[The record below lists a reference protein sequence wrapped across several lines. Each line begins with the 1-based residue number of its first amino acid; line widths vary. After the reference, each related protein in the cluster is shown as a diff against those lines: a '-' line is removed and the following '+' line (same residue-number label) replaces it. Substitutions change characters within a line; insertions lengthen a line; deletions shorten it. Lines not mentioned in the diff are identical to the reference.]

1 MNTHAFSI
9 SDCGPISHADIR
21 LHGITVLAGEN
32 GSGKS
37 TVARWL
43 NASLF
48 VMNRYEQLVEEDGK
62 RAVEDK
68 LRHLTRA
75 LPFGAEEFSGLR
87 SKLEDIYYIDS
98 SINKMPFPEL
108 VEFYMSSVQEFCDAM
123 LFRSSDASSLDNEFH
138 YDTRRINAFFGVRA
152 KKDEEYAETVE
163 RLRRRLESDVN
174 EIVTEI
180 DKKKTERTA
189 NNFSVYMT
197 RLLSAEEASSRSV
210 EIGFSEDGQNLMLD
224 DFKMPLA
231 ISRAIYLDTRKLCDY
246 LKPRFA
252 GYIDNLL
259 RKQSPAPLSKESKML
274 IRALQFT
281 IGGDVNY
288 KSQPVRKGTEVFR
301 FVTPEGLD
309 IPLQNAATG
318 VISFSILLRLLQNGW
333 LDDSTMLIIDEPE
346 GHLHPQWIVE
356 YARLLVKLHKH
367 LGVKVMVSSHNP
379 DMVAAIQSISR
390 KEKVLDRTL
399 FYLAERDDKEGMP
412 TYHTKDLGHE
422 IGEIFDS
429 FNIAL
434 DRIDQYGQEE

>member
-9 SDCGPISHADIR
+9 SGCGPISHANIR

-48 VMNRYEQLVEEDGK
+48 VMNRYEHLVEEDGK
-62 RAVEDK
+62 RDILDK
-68 LRHLTRA
+68 LRDLRRA
-75 LPFGAEEFSGLR
+75 LPFGVEEFAALR
-87 SKLEDIYYIDS
+87 SKLDDVDYFS
-98 SINKMPFPEL
+98 SKTDRMSFYEL
-108 VEFYMSSVQEFCDAM
+108 LGYYMSSVQEFCGALLSKSDI
-123 LFRSSDASSLDNEFH
+123 SSVADDEFH
-138 YDTRRINAFFGVRA
+138 YDTKRINAFFGIRA
-152 KKDEEYAETVE
+152 KKGEEYADTVR
-163 RLRRRLESDVN
+163 RLREKLENDATQ
-174 EIVTEI
+174 IVAEAER
-180 DKKKTERTA
+180 KKTERTA
-189 NNFSVYMT
+189 DNFSVYMT
-197 RLLSAEEASSRSV
+197 RLLSDEEGLSRNV

-231 ISRAIYLDTRKLCDY
+231 IKRALYLDTRRLCDY
-246 LKPRFA
+246 LKPQHA
-252 GYIDNLL
+252 GQIDRYL
-259 RKQSPAPLSKESKML
+259 RKTSPITLSAKAKVI
-274 IRALQFT
+274 IRVLQLL
-281 IGGDVNY
+281 IGGEVNF
-288 KSQPVRKGTEVFR
+288 KARLLNKTIEGFR
-301 FVTPEGLD
+301 FVTHEGLD

-318 VISFSILLRLLQNGW
+318 VISFSIILRLLQNGW
-333 LDDSTMLIIDEPE
+333 LDSSTMLIIDEPE

-356 YARLLVKLHKH
+356 YARLLVRLHKH

-434 DRIDQYGQEE
+434 DRIGQYGQEE